1 MVWWDVC
8 VRHSHM
14 LDVQKLCKTFGA
26 LKVVRDLSLHIP
38 RGARHALIGPNGAGK
53 TTFFNLLTGDIKV
66 DSGTIKLSGA
76 DLTHA
81 RPDFRARRGMA
92 RSFQK
97 NNLFSDLTVTE
108 NLVTALVV
116 ARGYG
121 RRVWKRLSGMK
132 GLTADAERLGEL
144 IGLAEVLHEPAH
156 TLAYGMQRQLEV
168 GLALAV
174 DPELLLL
181 DEPTAGMSPDETQLM
196 LSLIGKLPPSL
207 TLVIIEHDMD
217 VVFQFA
223 ERITVLDAGGVLF
236 EGSPNE
242 VRNSQIVRARY
253 LKIPV

>member
-8 VRHSHM
+8 VRHLHM
-14 LDVQKLCKTFGA
+14 LVVQKLCKTFGA
-26 LKVVRDLSLHIP
+26 LQVARDLSLRIQ

-53 TTFFNLLTGDIKV
+53 TTFFNLLTGDIKA
-66 DSGTIKLSGA
+66 DSGSIELAGA

-81 RPDFRARRGMA
+81 RPDFRARLGIA

-97 NNLFSDLTVTE
+97 NNLFADLTVTQ

-121 RRVWKRLSGMK
+121 RRIWKSLSRMEE
-132 GLTADAERLGEL
+132 LTADAERLGEL
-144 IGLAEVLHEPAH
+144 IGLAEVLHDTAH

-174 DPELLLL
+174 DPKLLLL
-181 DEPTAGMSPDETQLM
+181 DEPTAGMSPDETKLM
-196 LSLIGKLPPSL
+196 LELIGKLSASL
-207 TLVIIEHDMD
+207 TLLIIEHDMD

-223 ERITVLDAGGVLF
+223 DRITVLDAGAVLF
-236 EGSPNE
+236 EGSPDE
-242 VRNSQIVRARY
+242 VRNSHIVRARY